1 MEKIIMI
8 LELVNRN
15 EVHDIEVPLDI
26 SANDLVLALN
36 KAYNLGLDVNNI
48 SERYLKTENPIALLK
63 GSKSLREY
71 DLRNGTR
78 IIITR

>member
-1 MEKIIMI
+1 MEKVVMI

-36 KAYNLGLDVNNI
+36 KAYNLGLDTNNF

-63 GSKSLREY
+63 GSKLLREY
-71 DLRNGTR
+71 DLKNGTR